1 MHVHRA
7 LLEKPFP
14 FLQSSPRNIVP
25 HLFLMMLTFQSGDI
39 CVEEKVSADTELH
52 IKSCMITARGEIQTE
67 KKSRLL
73 QTELAFGS
81 SQSSNKIATENT
93 VMHICSYGQVS
104 PQVQDLRHYYKMQFW
119 LKAKI
124 Q

>member
-52 IKSCMITARGEIQTE
+52 IKSCMITARGETH
-67 KKSRLL
+67 RLKRNPGCCKWNL
-73 QTELAFGS
+73 HLVA
-81 SQSSNKIATENT
+81 
-93 VMHICSYGQVS
+93 
-104 PQVQDLRHYYKMQFW
+104 
-119 LKAKI
+119 LKAATK
-124 Q
+124 